1 MGFFNRRSNAA
12 PPSEA
17 DIAVDDHDQDGLPI
31 AHFDKLKGKDLTDRF
46 RELTQAQLGELEEH
60 ERSHGKRSDVLAK
73 LRYLR
78 TSEPLPDYD
87 RLETAEIASG
97 LEGADAETV
106 KAVRDYERRF
116 RRRHDVL
123 QVTERVLP
131 GAEPSERERTAQAD
145 KDARVRS
152 KMRPR

>member
-1 MGFFNRRSNAA
+1 MGFFKRGRET
-12 PPSEA
+12 SESMA
-17 DIAVDDHDQDGLPI
+17 ETAGDDGGGDGLPI
-31 AHFDKLKGKDLTDRF
+31 AHFDKLRGKDLTDRF
-46 RELTQAQLGELEEH
+46 RELTQSQLEELDEH
-60 ERSHGKRSDVLAK
+60 ERSHGKRPNVLSK

-87 RLETAEIASG
+87 NLETAEIAAA

-123 QVTERVLP
+123 REAARVLP
-131 GAEPSERERTAQAD
+131 GAEPSERERTAQAE

-152 KMRPR
+152 KLRPR